1 MEAKKSKEEENFFL
15 FQQKFK
21 NTQVGVQLVDILDMF
36 RYSRADVEEM
46 VEGEQEMEVDDDESV
61 QQTEEPEAEG
71 KNIFW
76 FIKFILFILWK
87 KQLKKLQKLMLRSKR
102 K

>member
-36 RYSRADVEEM
+36 RYSRTDVEEK
-46 VEGEQEMEVDDDESV
+46 VLKLIDSRKEV
-61 QQTEEPEAEG
+61 
-71 KNIFW
+71 K
-76 FIKFILFILWK
+76 
-87 KQLKKLQKLMLRSKR
+87 
-102 K
+102 